1 MDAGHPVGSAHREH
15 PLRLANDAGTMAPMG
30 LMDFL
35 SKRMPGLS
43 VDETLMAL
51 SKGAVLIDVRTK
63 AEYENGHAPGA
74 RPVDPKSL
82 GEDPET
88 AIHGD
93 DPLAERDAAI
103 IVMCDNGLRSSVAA
117 AQLREKGL
125 LAESVAGGLFAWIR
139 DGNPSIPGPYRRR

>member
-1 MDAGHPVGSAHREH
+1 
-15 PLRLANDAGTMAPMG
+15 MASMG

-35 SKRMPGLS
+35 SKRLPGLS

-63 AEYENGHAPGA
+63 EEYENGHAPGA

-82 GEDPET
+82 HDDPGT

-93 DPLAERDAAI
+93 DPLAERDAAV
-103 IVMCDNGLRSSVAA
+103 IVMCDNGLRSSLAA
-117 AQLREKGL
+117 AELREKGM
-125 LAESVAGGLFAWIR
+125 LAESVAGGLISWIR
-139 DGNPSIPGPYRRR
+139 DGNPTVPGPYRRR